1 MASSS
6 NKESRM
12 FLFRTIVLFFTLLI
26 VASMSV
32 GCKKEAPP
40 PPPPPIVEVVSVDQR
55 DVPIYSEYVGTAD
68 GFVNATIRAQVQ
80 GYLIRQNYKEGE
92 LVKKGQVLFE
102 IDPRT
107 FEASLEQAK
116 GQLAAQQARWD
127 TAKANL
133 RRIKPLAEKNAVSQ
147 KDLDDATGTE
157 QAANAAVLAAQAGV
171 DKAKLDLGFTK
182 VTSLID
188 GIAGIAKAQIG
199 NLVGPG
205 ATEELTTVSTVNPI
219 KVYVQIS
226 EQEYM
231 KTMEKNREETRSMSL
246 ELILADGSVYPHKG
260 ELAFADRQ
268 VDVQTGTIKVAA
280 LFSNPNNLLRPGQF
294 AKIRAMTEIKTGALL
309 IPQRAVSDVQ
319 GRNMVA
325 VIGPENKIDI
335 RPVKVG
341 EEIGPD
347 RIISEGLKPGEKV
360 VAEGI
365 QKVKSGMTVSPKPFT
380 PGAAAS
386 QGAANPETKPAA
398 PAPAEKR

>member
-1 MASSS
+1 
-6 NKESRM
+6 M

-26 VASMSV
+26 VVAMSV

-116 GQLAAQQARWD
+116 GQLAAHQARWD

-280 LFSNPNNLLRPGQF
+280 LFSNPNNLRRPGQF

>member
-1 MASSS
+1 MASS

-116 GQLAAQQARWD
+116 GQLAAHQARWD